1 MRFKAP
7 DLVDE
12 LLEKMYL
19 TTSIAMDWPHNLQ
32 RQLQHPRQHQ
42 HQRRQFHLHLLR
54 HRHQPQLLHQRR
66 HLPLRLVQLQLLEIA
81 SKSLRCRRFAGLLA
95 RTW

>member
-1 MRFKAP
+1 MRYKAP
-7 DLVDE
+7 DLVDV
-12 LLEKMYL
+12 LLEKMYS

-42 HQRRQFHLHLLR
+42 RQLLLLHLHQWRHLR
-54 HRHQPQLLHQRR
+54 QRR
-66 HLPLRLVQLQLLEIA
+66 HLPLHLVQLQLLEIA
-81 SKSLRCRRFAGLLA
+81 SKSFLCRRFAGLLA

>member
-19 TTSIAMDWPHNLQ
+19 ITSIAMDWPHNLRRLLQHLRQHQ
-32 RQLQHPRQHQ
+32 RQL
-42 HQRRQFHLHLLR
+42 
-54 HRHQPQLLHQRR
+54 
-66 HLPLRLVQLQLLEIA
+66 
-81 SKSLRCRRFAGLLA
+81 
-95 RTW
+95 